1 MLERPKIRTAIPKRR
16 YQIGDYAATLLGEIE
31 SEDSHRYRFILA
43 WVRHGD
49 VQPCL
54 YVVSDEAPEQS
65 DSNGTPFRL
74 VVVNDVLTEVFD
86 TDERWGDLEVFA
98 DQALRL
104 GTQYL
109 GLQREAQVRL
119 L

>member
-16 YQIGDYAATLLGEIE
+16 YQIGDYAATLLGEID
-31 SEDSHRYRFILA
+31 SEDAHRYRFILA

-49 VQPCL
+49 AQPCL
-54 YVVSDEAPEQS
+54 YVLSDETLEPS
-65 DSNGTPFRL
+65 DSNGIGFRL
-74 VVVNDVLTEVFD
+74 VVINDVLTEVFD
-86 TDERWGDLEVFA
+86 TNDCWGDLEIFT